1 MERYKTWIGVCGGIF
16 LLFLIFQQW
25 RIAVLRKVDAAHQK
39 ERETQATYSHLFNN
53 MPILYMQ
60 ERAVFDAQGTAIDTV
75 YVDVNAYFE
84 RSFYRRDEVIGKSGA
99 TVFPESQSQFMPIID
114 IVLKEKRS
122 ITFPVLP

>member
-1 MERYKTWIGVCGGIF
+1 
-16 LLFLIFQQW
+16 
-25 RIAVLRKVDAAHQK
+25 
-39 ERETQATYSHLFNN
+39 

-99 TVFPESQSQFMPIID
+99 TVFP
-114 IVLKEKRS
+114 
-122 ITFPVLP
+122 